1 MTLVTAGLVGK
12 SHGHDGSFWVER
24 ATHPLPLGS
33 TVTVGSR
40 DHRIERRAGDD
51 RRPLLRLGGVS
62 DPRALRGQPLLVDE
76 QLAEGEW
83 LAADLVGASVPGHGR
98 VVRLLDGP
106 SCSVLELEDGLL
118 VPFVSDAIRS
128 VGDRVIELNEDF
140 LA

>member
-1 MTLVTAGLVGK
+1 MTAGLVGK

-24 ATHPLPLGS
+24 ATHPLPLGH

-51 RRPLLRLGGVS
+51 LRPLLRLRGVP

-140 LA
+140 LG